1 MQKFILHLL
10 LVALF
15 SQSSYAA
22 TKSFTEL
29 VQSYQYAVLVE
40 WDQADPKFL
49 QSAEDEFRHGVVQLL
64 SGGASPQELL
74 GESLSLIPNQTL
86 RLELGEGVVLYQ
98 GGELDPKELLDF
110 TTDHI
115 SHMEAQGSS
124 WSPAVKIAAGIVGGY
139 VVFKLLMLTILYWDY
154 DPNYGQ
160 PGEPPK
166 VP

>member
-1 MQKFILHLL
+1 MKKFIVPFL

-22 TKSFTEL
+22 TKSFTTL

-49 QSAEDEFRHGVVQLL
+49 QDAEDEFRQGVVQLL
-64 SGGASPQELL
+64 SEGASPQELL
-74 GESLSLIPNQTL
+74 GESLSLIPNATL
-86 RLELGEGVVLYQ
+86 RQELGQGVELYQ
-98 GGELDPKELLDF
+98 GGDFNPKELLDF

-115 SHMEAQGSS
+115 SQMEAQGSS

-160 PGEPPK
+160 TGEPPK